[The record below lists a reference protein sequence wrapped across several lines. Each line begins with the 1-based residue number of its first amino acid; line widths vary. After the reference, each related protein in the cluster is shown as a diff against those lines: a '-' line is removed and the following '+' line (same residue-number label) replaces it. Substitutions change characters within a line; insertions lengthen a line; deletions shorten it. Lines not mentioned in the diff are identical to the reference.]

1 MRYALVTLLAAASS
15 VALAQNRPQ
24 LTWEGYVSGSAVLH
38 IQGDRVDVQ
47 GRDTGSVE
55 RPRVQLNAPLPAA
68 RQTIQMDVRR
78 GRGRVNVVEQPTPR
92 NEFTATVRIDPV
104 GTQHE
109 LYRID
114 FFWDEYAGG
123 NRRQGGWNQSR
134 RRDRQADDYGYRG
147 RQRDEYGYSDGG
159 EMTWSGSVDQEAII
173 EIRGRRANVR
183 TLRGREVYGARVDF
197 SEPLPRNAADLRLE
211 QIGGRGVIELVEQ
224 PHSGNNY
231 SAVVRVFD
239 SAAGADQYA
248 FRLVWGSEGGAYSS
262 SGGYN
267 SSGGVLSPSGG
278 GYSDPVYGG
287 GSTGVYGS
295 GMRWVGRVDGTVRV
309 SVRGDRAWT
318 TRVSGG
324 PVYGENASFG
334 GVLPRANVDAEVR
347 KLRGRG
353 DVDIVQRPSSQN
365 GYTLIFEIE
374 DDDAGQDD
382 YEIEVTWR

>member
-173 EIRGRRANVR
+173 EIRQRADASRARSLRRP
-183 TLRGREVYGARVDF
+183 G
-197 SEPLPRNAADLRLE
+197 
-211 QIGGRGVIELVEQ
+211 
-224 PHSGNNY
+224 
-231 SAVVRVFD
+231 
-239 SAAGADQYA
+239 
-248 FRLVWGSEGGAYSS
+248 
-262 SGGYN
+262 
-267 SSGGVLSPSGG
+267 
-278 GYSDPVYGG
+278 
-287 GSTGVYGS
+287 
-295 GMRWVGRVDGTVRV
+295 
-309 SVRGDRAWT
+309 
-318 TRVSGG
+318 
-324 PVYGENASFG
+324 
-334 GVLPRANVDAEVR
+334 
-347 KLRGRG
+347 
-353 DVDIVQRPSSQN
+353 
-365 GYTLIFEIE
+365 
-374 DDDAGQDD
+374 
-382 YEIEVTWR
+382 